1 MRASTLVQH
10 SRDLGGT
17 DSATHTPT
25 PLTLENQERMI
36 MKPGD
41 CFTIE
46 PPIVQGNKPRGTV
59 WDDGWT
65 VATDV
70 SCRAPAEHS

>member
-1 MRASTLVQH
+1 
-10 SRDLGGT
+10 
-17 DSATHTPT
+17 
-25 PLTLENQERMI
+25 MI

-46 PPIVQGNKPRGTV
+46 PPLVQGNKPRGTV

-65 VATDV
+65 VTTDV
-70 SCRAPAEHS
+70 SCFFLFLQLTTDWGTLGAVRAPDPHHRDWG